1 MCTLRTQRR
10 QSLRTKFAN
19 VEVSSAPSVEC
30 YWIDARNPAYGFN
43 YPRAAESISS
53 RHSERFKSAA
63 MFGIGRWRPA
73 SAFFISNLGML
84 KSVMTEPIGESLKQI
99 RSPRLCCSVVELRQY
114 TLHPGKRDVLIGL
127 FDREF
132 IEPQETLGI
141 KVIGQFRDVDRPDR
155 FVWLRGFRDMMS
167 RAKALTDFYTGPV
180 WKAHREA
187 ANATMIDSDN
197 VLLLRPALPISG
209 FSLENM
215 KRSPLGSDE
224 VPMSLV
230 LATIYYFEGPVAP
243 EFINFFEHT
252 LKPGVANL
260 GATVS
265 AYFVTENS
273 ENTFPALPV
282 RASENVFV
290 WFSIFQDSAAYE
302 NYVAA
307 LSQSKRWRGE
317 VSITLTRYLDREPE
331 VLKLLPTAR
340 SPLR

>member
-1 MCTLRTQRR
+1 L
-10 QSLRTKFAN
+10 
-19 VEVSSAPSVEC
+19 
-30 YWIDARNPAYGFN
+30 
-43 YPRAAESISS
+43 
-53 RHSERFKSAA
+53 
-63 MFGIGRWRPA
+63 
-73 SAFFISNLGML
+73 AF
-84 KSVMTEPIGESLKQI
+84 
-99 RSPRLCCSVVELRQY
+99 
-114 TLHPGKRDVLIGL
+114 

-155 FVWLRGFRDMMS
+155 FVWLRGFRDMTS

-180 WKAHREA
+180 WKEHREA

-230 LATIYYFEGPVAP
+230 LVTIYYFEGPVAP
-243 EFINFFEHT
+243 DFINFFKHT
-252 LKPGVANL
+252 LRPVARSF
-260 GATVS
+260 GATIS

-282 RASENVFV
+282 RAGENVFV
-290 WFSIFQDSAAYE
+290 WFSTFQPAYE

-307 LSQSKRWRGE
+307 LSQSERWRSE
-317 VSITLTRYLDREPE
+317 VSIILTRYLDRAPE
-331 VLKLLPTAR
+331 VLKLLPAAR
-340 SPLR
+340 SQLRA